1 LCKRLADD
9 ALQGFHMI
17 GTKHHAIPKISE
29 ATHKAV
35 TEWIATLE
43 EEAEATQ
50 ASYG

>member
-1 LCKRLADD
+1 L
-9 ALQGFHMI
+9 
-17 GTKHHAIPKISE
+17 TNHHAIPKISE

-43 EEAEATQ
+43 KAEATQ